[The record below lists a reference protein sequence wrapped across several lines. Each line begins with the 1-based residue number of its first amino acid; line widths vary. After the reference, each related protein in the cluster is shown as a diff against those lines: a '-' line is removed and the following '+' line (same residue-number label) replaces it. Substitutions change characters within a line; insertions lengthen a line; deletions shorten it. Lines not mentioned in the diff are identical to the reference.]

1 MIVCL
6 FIYLPVSLCI
16 YCTLCYIYI
25 LCIRVCQSLL
35 ENPLAEPRNVEPR
48 PGIFEAFNTDLW
60 LRSLG
65 VFVYCRVSGS
75 EWTTKNLCLDL
86 VSGWILCP

>member
-6 FIYLPVSLCI
+6 FIYLPISLCI
-16 YCTLCYIYI
+16 YIF
-25 LCIRVCQSLL
+25 IRVCQSLL

-65 VFVYCRVSGS
+65 VFVYCRASAS
-75 EWTTKNLCLDL
+75 EWTTKNVCLDL
-86 VSGWILCP
+86 VSGWILCPYSWH